1 MGSRI
6 QNHRNG
12 IVTLAPHLLPE
23 RRPLAELPTHR
34 HEGEFE
40 WFFCAEGGG
49 VQAVG
54 NWREPMRPGQLLLIP
69 PGEPHVFA
77 ADPACGCHCEVLM
90 MP

>member
-34 HEGEFE
+34 HEGECE
-40 WFFCAEGGG
+40 WFFCA
-49 VQAVG
+49 
-54 NWREPMRPGQLLLIP
+54 
-69 PGEPHVFA
+69 
-77 ADPACGCHCEVLM
+77 
-90 MP
+90 

>member
-54 NWREPMRPGQLLLIP
+54 NWREPVRPGQLLLIP

-77 ADPACGCHCEVLM
+77 ADPACGCRWQM
-90 MP
+90 